1 MILVC
6 VLLLILAAAL
16 IFLKT
21 WPAFGGQASKADME
35 DYERRADHY
44 SGGKFSNSEP
54 FEMMTDHME
63 EDDKILSHKGVK
75 PEDTIS
81 HKAAGTGKWGGTG
94 YLVWTFF
101 LTASDRR
108 QKYPDR
114 PSIRSAGFPR
124 ILCRRQT
131 VQSASPFSERTAK
144 VGSGCFVPRPL

>member
-1 MILVC
+1 MLILVC

-63 EDDKILSHKGVK
+63 EDDKILCPATESEVCAGC
-75 PEDTIS
+75 EIS
-81 HKAAGTGKWGGTG
+81 GLRIKMKN
-94 YLVWTFF
+94 
-101 LTASDRR
+101 
-108 QKYPDR
+108 
-114 PSIRSAGFPR
+114 IR
-124 ILCRRQT
+124 
-131 VQSASPFSERTAK
+131 K
-144 VGSGCFVPRPL
+144 NM